1 MSTDK
6 IKELKRMIPEG
17 SWSWDHM
24 DSRLTDPQ
32 GNLHTILFSGLS
44 PAEKKLYGEYICELL
59 NRISH
64 ILFDVDHRTQQVAGL
79 FRELKNRIEKTNQTY
94 VRGIE
99 AAAEIVSSI
108 QAVSPTSRDVLNE
121 AIDKLDT
128 LRNQVRSRDE

>member
-1 MSTDK
+1 
-6 IKELKRMIPEG
+6 
-17 SWSWDHM
+17 M

-32 GNLHTILFSGLS
+32 GNLHTISFSGLS

-128 LRNQVRSRDE
+128 LRNQSKE

>member
-1 MSTDK
+1 
-6 IKELKRMIPEG
+6 
-17 SWSWDHM
+17 M

-128 LRNQVRSRDE
+128 LRNQSKE